1 MCVIGAFDSSSNKPT
16 LEQLKAMET
25 TNPDGAGIA
34 WVQDG
39 KVFWEKSI
47 KADRVFEIIQTIPE
61 GSPFIVH
68 FRIASV
74 GGVVDRLCHPF
85 PLVDNVPTALKGSAD
100 AVLFHNGHWNDW
112 KDVCL
117 KTILNKRV
125 KFPAGLW
132 SDSRAIAWLIKQY
145 GKGFLS
151 LIEGMNR
158 FAILSPKGIERWGDW
173 KKVDDI
179 ICSNDYWEKKS
190 WQNGYQGYT
199 NNRQLEK
206 KEEEASSSTDLSQ
219 ASKKNGSKITVLQ
232 GGYSRKY
239 HKAGVDSEIF
249 GEEYL
254 DGLSDEEIEEIRAI
268 QYQNDIE
275 GYREGQSPDEI
286 LEQYWDE
293 SKSHLPVSMLTAKLY
308 NSDDGHLP

>member
-1 MCVIGAFDSSSNKPT
+1 MCVIGAFDSQSHKPT
-16 LEQLKAMET
+16 LEELKAMET

-39 KVFWEKSI
+39 KVQWEKAI
-47 KADRVFEIIQTIPE
+47 KADRVFEIINGIPD
-61 GSPFIVH
+61 GTPFIVH

-145 GKGFLS
+145 GKGILS

-158 FAILSPKGIERWGDW
+158 FAILTPKGIERWGDW
-173 KKVDDI
+173 KKVGDI
-179 ICSNDYWEKKS
+179 ICSNDYWEKKGTYG
-190 WQNGYQGYT
+190 GYQGSSYMG
-199 NNRQLEK
+199 NNLID
-206 KEEEASSSTDLSQ
+206 KETLPVPSTDLSKPHG
-219 ASKKNGSKITVLQ
+219 KKNITMLT
-232 GGYSRKY
+232 GGYSKKY
-239 HKAGVDSEIF
+239 HKDGAGETIPEDVFEGMSE
-249 GEEYL
+249 
-254 DGLSDEEIEEIRAI
+254 DEINEIKAI

-275 GYREGQSPDEI
+275 GWTPQKTPEDV
-286 LEQYWDE
+286 LEEYWEE
-293 SKSHLPVSMLTAKLY
+293 SGSHIPISMLTAKQY
-308 NSDDGHLP
+308 NSDDAGSYA